1 MTSERLRSHRFWR
14 NVARVLLLLGLALFI
29 LTQWPYRFAYLSYGW
44 KETTGAILAVD
55 FNVKAQ
61 STIRAIHYSY
71 VAPGPTATATYSE
84 TLVQFGPQPMS
95 AHTYME
101 RLPSNR
107 SLAAIPVYYNPSRP
121 AQATLVRGVS
131 PDGLRRELILPGLL
145 FGAGAVLL
153 VATALWQFCVWLRTR
168 GKAGA

>member
-1 MTSERLRSHRFWR
+1 MTSDLLRSLRFWR

-44 KETTGAILAVD
+44 KETVGTILAVD

-71 VAPGPTATATYSE
+71 VAPGPTGNTTYHE
-84 TLVQFGPQPMS
+84 TCVQFGPLPMS

-107 SLAAIPVYYNPSRP
+107 SLAALPVYYNPSRP

-131 PDGLRRELILPGLL
+131 PEGLRREVIVPGLL
-145 FGAGAVLL
+145 FGVGALL
-153 VATALWQFCVWLRTR
+153 RIATALWQFFAWFRTR
-168 GKAGA
+168 NKAGA